1 MVSSGKSSVLL
12 LVILFLSL
20 YFFFPIFPFHSL
32 VVLSFIMSKPE
43 KTTVCSPKVLLDAAQ
58 EKDIR
63 DLANIVSMVKSR
75 TRRPRRK
82 QKKQDSDR
90 IPRPMNCFM
99 AYRLEKQKEIVARCP
114 GANHRDISK
123 VVAKWWR
130 RESEN
135 VKQKYRNIAEKAK
148 QQHSIT

>member
-1 MVSSGKSSVLL
+1 
-12 LVILFLSL
+12 
-20 YFFFPIFPFHSL
+20 
-32 VVLSFIMSKPE
+32 MSKLQ
-43 KTTVCSPKVLLDAAQ
+43 KTTVCSPQVLLDAAQ
-58 EKDIR
+58 EDDIQE
-63 DLANIVSMVKSR
+63 LANLVSMGKARPRR
-75 TRRPRRK
+75 TRRK

-130 RESEN
+130 KESEK
-135 VKQKYRNIAEKAK
+135 VKQKYRNIAEQAK
-148 QQHSIT
+148 QQHSIM